1 MDVKGAMKLYNSPS
15 HKRDR
20 ASVVPRAISYR
31 NDVQQVDPQ
40 KGEIQGDDGKR

>member
-15 HKRDR
+15 HK
-20 ASVVPRAISYR
+20 SVVPRAILYR